1 MTIEALMILLSE
13 NRTISSIHLT
23 AGTAEGRP
31 AWWIHTVRVDGTRCD
46 ITIPRTAPPK
56 NSPAAAPPIK

>member
-46 ITIPRTAPPK
+46 ITIPRTA
-56 NSPAAAPPIK
+56 